1 MNQNRMNQNRMNQ
14 NRMNQNNMNQN
25 RMNQN
30 RMNQNRMNQNR
41 MTKPLRF
48 TGLCL
53 FLLASACNP
62 KTTEVKAD
70 ENPVVGQGKT
80 AVFLLIEGTCKFMTG
95 CVAEEEI
102 APTEQYLG
110 IQKALT
116 SLGENDAP
124 SISIGA
130 IDYGDDASHIHPLER
145 EAALSGAFLKK
156 PSAYNNVITS
166 QLTVGLANAYR
177 RLRRAQAEHKI
188 VIIVGSGN
196 VLSDSLGLETLFEIV
211 TPFIESNIEIHSIG
225 VNPVRPGNS
234 DRRYRLRNLADP
246 DRYTALDSI
255 GDGSSL
261 AQTIKK
267 AIHTR

>member
-1 MNQNRMNQNRMNQ
+1 MNQNHMNQNHMNQ
-14 NRMNQNNMNQN
+14 NHMNQNH
-25 RMNQN
+25 MNQN

-41 MTKPLRF
+41 MTKPLHV

-53 FLLASACNP
+53 FLLATACNP
-62 KTTEVKAD
+62 TATEVKAD
-70 ENPVVGQGKT
+70 DNPVVGQGNT

-95 CVAEEEI
+95 CVAKEEI

-116 SLGENDAP
+116 SMGENNDP
-124 SISIGA
+124 SISVGA
-130 IDYGDDASHIHPLER
+130 IDYGDDASHIHALGKD
-145 EAALSGAFLKK
+145 ALSGTFLKK
-156 PSAYNNVITS
+156 PSVYNNVITS

-177 RLRRAQAEHKI
+177 RLRRARAEHKI

-196 VLSDSLGLETLFEIV
+196 VFSDSMGLENLFEII
-211 TPFIESNIEIHSIG
+211 TPFIEANIEIHSIG
-225 VNPVRPGNS
+225 VNPAHPENS
-234 DRRYRLRNLADP
+234 DQRYRLRNLADP
-246 DRYTALDSI
+246 DRYTALDSL